1 MLGIAAE
8 IINRRLSDCR
18 ALNWIV
24 LLSFLLN
31 VPVFLGYERILP
43 HYLASPVPSGTD
55 CASLAEYVSIALA
68 PIFLV
73 DLAGWMRYICSW
85 KKSSGKSGSELM
97 AAVSAPTRMRWSS
110 GSLGYIVGQIASALL
125 LTANLFEDVCSGLAL
140 AFAVHGFTVGAFAVA
155 IVGVG
160 GFIGF
165 LGSLKYCFVYWKAS
179 KADAAIESVLN

>member
-1 MLGIAAE
+1 MFGIAAE
-8 IINRRLSDCR
+8 IINRRFSDCR

-43 HYLASPVPSGTD
+43 YFLTLSVPSGTG
-55 CASLAEYVSIALA
+55 CASLAEYTSIALA

-73 DLAGWMRYICSW
+73 DLASWMRFVCSW
-85 KKSSGKSGSELM
+85 KKSSRKSDGELM
-97 AAVSAPTRMRWSS
+97 AAVSASTRMRWSS
-110 GSLGYIVGQIASALL
+110 GSLGYVVGQIAAALL
-125 LTANLFEDVCSGLAL
+125 LSANLFEDVCSERAS
-140 AFAVHGFTVGAFAVA
+140 AFSVHGFTVGTFAVA
-155 IVGVG
+155 IMGVG

-165 LGSLKYCFVYWKAS
+165 LGSLKHCFVYWKAG